1 MNNKEIITIFAARF
15 VNKAFRERFI
25 HEATKRPSDLR
36 SRICHCIQIIF
47 DQKFEGNS
55 TNFLETDNCLFLG
68 PYYPITSMTWKEA
81 KDKTSNG
88 GGGFLVI
95 KDDATAF
102 YAETEAYPAIVYAGN
117 YKATRA

>member
-1 MNNKEIITIFAARF
+1 
-15 VNKAFRERFI
+15 
-25 HEATKRPSDLR
+25 
-36 SRICHCIQIIF
+36 
-47 DQKFEGNS
+47 
-55 TNFLETDNCLFLG
+55 
-68 PYYPITSMTWKEA
+68 MTWKEA